1 MADLYGNSGV
11 DQRKMQS
18 GAEEEERRIRQIT
31 QDKAIPS
38 KTTPMYIKRTKRDS
52 RKLDR

>member
-1 MADLYGNSGV
+1 MADQYGNGV

-18 GAEEEERRIRQIT
+18 GAEEEERRIRQMT
-31 QDKAIPS
+31 QDKTRPS